1 MKFNQ
6 DDVSQ
11 VSEDLRRKLLKLY
24 DTYMSADGREVNYIG
39 LLHDDEFRSY
49 VDSTAELQ
57 KVNLGELSGN
67 EMKCFWINIYNSLIV
82 HAITV
87 RGPAKDLLQRLRWF
101 GDISYVIGGCKFSA
115 NDIEHGILRAN
126 APSPASFW
134 SIVGLKNCAPPT
146 FSQKDPRVK
155 FAARKVDPR
164 IHFALNCG
172 ASSCPPI
179 KVYSSINLEEQLD
192 AAAEAFCLEE
202 VQFIEGQNEL
212 LLSSIFK
219 WYGTDFGASKSDL
232 ISFLSKYSSQGNLSG

>member
-1 MKFNQ
+1 MSFA
-6 DDVSQ
+6 Q

-24 DTYMSADGREVNYIG
+24 DTHMSADGRQVNYTG
-39 LLHDDEFRSY
+39 LLHDKGFRSY

-57 KVNLGELSGN
+57 KVNLGDLSGD
-67 EMKCFWINIYNSLIV
+67 EMKCFWINVYNSLIV

-87 RGPAKDLLQRLRWF
+87 NGPAKNLFQRLRWF
-101 GDISYVIGGCKFSA
+101 GEISYDIGGYTFSA

-134 SIVGLKNCAPPT
+134 SIVGLRKCAPPT

-179 KVYSSINLEEQLD
+179 KVYSSENLEEELD
-192 AAAEAFCLEE
+192 AAAEAFCQEE
-202 VQFIEGQNEL
+202 AEFIEGENEL

-219 WYGTDFGASKSDL
+219 WYWVDFGSRSDL
-232 ISFLSKYSSQGNLSG
+232 ISFLSKYSSQGN